1 MRVIIFFFVILLAS
15 CNRNSSETW
24 EDMKTAGRY
33 LQKGIKS
40 LWGGEY
46 ESRQVLSDDEFRGP
60 EDDFLPLEEEDLGE
74 YAIATAPIQKEAKKQ
89 PARAREISN
98 LDSFQYPPTKWKDI
112 FRTIHFTTDDHV
124 IRQKNDLV
132 TVARIANFLKRNK
145 NASLIIEG
153 HCDKRASAEYNMALG
168 MRRAHHIRVLLAKQG
183 VDSSRIYTISYGKEK
198 PISYGDNPDS
208 YFQNRRAQFRIKLD

>member
-1 MRVIIFFFVILLAS
+1 MRVIVFLFVILLSS
-15 CNRNSSETW
+15 CSRTSSETW

-33 LQKGIKS
+33 LGKGIKS

-46 ESRQVLSDDEFRGP
+46 ESRQLLSDNEFRGP
-60 EDDFLPLEEEDLGE
+60 EDDFLPLEEEEMSE
-74 YAIATAPIQKEAKKQ
+74 YVLASTPMQNEPRKESTKS
-89 PARAREISN
+89 REISN
-98 LDSFQYPPTKWKDI
+98 LDSFQSPPGRWKDI

-124 IRQKNDLV
+124 IRDKKDLV

-168 MRRAHHIRVLLAKQG
+168 MRRAHHIRVLLSKQG
-183 VDSSRIYTISYGKEK
+183 VDSSRVYTISYGKEK
-198 PISYGDNPDS
+198 PISYGDTPDS
-208 YFQNRRAQFRIKLD
+208 FFQNRRAQFRIKMD